1 MSESHFSGNGPNI
14 LSSAGR
20 GLFDTVTGERVDVSQ
35 SVVRSLTAAHADVHQ
50 SVVQRLAGE
59 SVTVEQSAV
68 LGVRGK
74 DVSLRECL
82 ALGAMGAGIS
92 AENCRTVFL
101 CSPSVSGNVQAL
113 ITPRTAFALGAGFFL
128 ARRLAR
134 LGGRFLRRL

>member
-1 MSESHFSGNGPNI
+1 
-14 LSSAGR
+14 
-20 GLFDTVTGERVDVSQ
+20 
-35 SVVRSLTAAHADVHQ
+35 
-50 SVVQRLAGE
+50 
-59 SVTVEQSAV
+59 
-68 LGVRGK
+68 
-74 DVSLRECL
+74 
-82 ALGAMGAGIS
+82 MGAGIS